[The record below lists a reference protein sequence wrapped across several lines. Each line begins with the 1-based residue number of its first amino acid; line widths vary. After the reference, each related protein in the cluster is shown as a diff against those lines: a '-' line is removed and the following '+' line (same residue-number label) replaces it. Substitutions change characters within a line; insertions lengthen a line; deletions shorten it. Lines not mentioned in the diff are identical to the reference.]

1 MLIDQMISK
10 RLKERDQSQNS
21 LYFEL
26 KEEIAAQA
34 IIIEKQAEEI
44 EELVSLNTE
53 LQDEVEALKEELGD
67 LKCSMETHGESLRQ
81 IDGRLSSLLYDFNQ
95 FIPSSS

>member
-26 KEEIAAQA
+26 KDASAKNSA
-34 IIIEKQAEEI
+34 IFM
-44 EELVSLNTE
+44 ELIYL
-53 LQDEVEALKEELGD
+53 
-67 LKCSMETHGESLRQ
+67 
-81 IDGRLSSLLYDFNQ
+81 
-95 FIPSSS
+95 

>member
-34 IIIEKQAEEI
+34 ITIEKQAEEI

-81 IDGRLSSLLYDFNQ
+81 LDGRLSSLLYDFNQ